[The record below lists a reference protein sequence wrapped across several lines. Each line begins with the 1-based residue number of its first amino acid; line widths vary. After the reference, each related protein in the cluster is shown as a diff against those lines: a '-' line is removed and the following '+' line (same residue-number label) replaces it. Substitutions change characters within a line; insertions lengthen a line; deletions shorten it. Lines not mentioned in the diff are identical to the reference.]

1 MVPWPRH
8 VLLVGHS
15 SYGRACLVIILHVAI
30 RWPCTAEGCR
40 PPLNYSVL
48 HGESIT
54 DQASPRTPTQ
64 RTLTT
69 VCNVQPFLQL
79 SPCSLF
85 RARLMQVCD
94 AVHALDSTFGK
105 CSPCNWMQHVHSQRG
120 TCMESVK
127 AETQGLATLLPTSAP
142 YIAKQINSI
151 SS

>member
-1 MVPWPRH
+1 MFSPGRITCGALATPRIACGAQLVRKGLPRYYSSMWPY
-8 VLLVGHS
+8 V
-15 SYGRACLVIILHVAI
+15 GRAQPRVAD
-30 RWPCTAEGCR
+30 RR
-40 PPLNYSVL
+40 
-48 HGESIT
+48 
-54 DQASPRTPTQ
+54 
-64 RTLTT
+64 LTT